1 MLHEKHG
8 GTADP
13 QELLKLH
20 PGEDINI
27 VQRLV
32 PHIQVGALAQAAG
45 KKHLLFLPGAI
56 IGQILFKLYPREVQL
71 AENGLE
77 LCLVQFIAPRELAQA
92 APQEGGVLGRSEE
105 RRVGKECRL

>member
-8 GTADP
+8 GTAGP

-77 LCLVQFIAPRELAQA
+77 LF
-92 APQEGGVLGRSEE
+92 SSSS
-105 RRVGKECRL
+105 

>member
-45 KKHLLFLPGAI
+45 KKHLFFCPAL
-56 IGQILFKLYPREVQL
+56 
-71 AENGLE
+71 
-77 LCLVQFIAPRELAQA
+77 
-92 APQEGGVLGRSEE
+92 
-105 RRVGKECRL
+105 

>member
-45 KKHLLFLPGAI
+45 KKHLLFLPGAVI
-56 IGQILFKLYPREVQL
+56 FSNCTRAKSSLR
-71 AENGLE
+71 
-77 LCLVQFIAPRELAQA
+77 RM
-92 APQEGGVLGRSEE
+92 VLNCVSSSSE
-105 RRVGKECRL
+105 RRANWLRLPRRKEASWGT